1 MMQDVLLSPA
11 EAELGGAQNDPIA
24 LSCRCLTSEDS
35 TSFTYRGMDVS
46 PVRRA
51 LLAEAAVSS
60 PAPTCSGLRLPS
72 RMRGLSTEHPA
83 SLLDATRR
91 HANGLFVDSV
101 TLLPAAPL
109 GNVGGTQSGHSGA

>member
-51 LLAEAAVSS
+51 L
-60 PAPTCSGLRLPS
+60 PS

-101 TLLPAAPL
+101 TLLPATPL